1 MPKLAC
7 LPNTDF
13 LNKVPCQMT
22 KRVARGP
29 QVNYCNPKIGT
40 WVTFEKKQSRRWRC
54 VTFVVST
61 RVTVASPAQPAQPS
75 PAQPSPAQPSL
86 LLQCNRCVR
95 LLAAF
100 MLLFNTF
107 MCAASCIQIQ
117 RVNRFKVFYSSEI
130 MKHKYIVYRHKTLGH
145 VTKV

>member
-1 MPKLAC
+1 
-7 LPNTDF
+7 
-13 LNKVPCQMT
+13 MT

-40 WVTFEKKQSRRWRC
+40 WVTFEKKQSRWWRC

-61 RVTVASPAQPAQPS
+61 RVTVTSPAQPSQPS
-75 PAQPSPAQPSL
+75 PAQ
-86 LLQCNRCVR
+86 LLQCNRCGR

-100 MLLFNTF
+100 MLLFNTS
-107 MCAASCIQIQ
+107 MCAAPCIQVQ